1 MSAPDDRT
9 VQRWRMVGRELVHVG
24 VCPAPRPRAAV
35 EDVLDPLEQLHRE
48 RDDDQPSWREAS

>member
-1 MSAPDDRT
+1 M
-9 VQRWRMVGRELVHVG
+9 VERWRWDGRELVHIG

-48 RDDDQPSWREAS
+48 PDDDQPAWAGAS